1 MKIKSTVLLSALL
14 ISSVTISAQKNVLRF
29 NEDGKF
35 KIVQFTDTHLG
46 TGEGAS
52 EYRCLQA
59 DKTLARISRV
69 VNLEK
74 PDFIVLTGD
83 VVTGGDASETW
94 SRLLDSLASFKTPF
108 CIVYGNHDPE
118 RKLTRQEMSRPIA
131 AAPYSLNRLNKAKEL
146 ADMEIE
152 VLSSKSDRPALLL
165 YCMDSRDYSTIETV
179 RGYGWFT
186 TDQIE
191 WLRNSCMARTEAN
204 GGISVPSLAFF
215 HICLQEYAQAWN
227 NPKNSRKGKRAE
239 DECPGALNTGMFA
252 AMVESGSVM
261 GTFVG
266 HDHDNDYVVAEKG
279 IALGYGRFSGDD
291 STYNNLRPGAR
302 IIVVEEGQRCFE
314 SWILEDDGRI
324 AHRMKFSNG
333 KIE

>member
-1 MKIKSTVLLSALL
+1 MNIKSIALLVALL
-14 ISSVTISAQKNVLRF
+14 ISSFSVSAQKTLRF

-35 KIVQFTDTHLG
+35 KILQFTDTHLG
-46 TGEGAS
+46 TGNGAS

-59 DKTLARISRV
+59 EKTLARISRV
-69 VNLEK
+69 VKQEK

-83 VVTGGDASETW
+83 IVTGGDASATW
-94 SRLLDSLASFKTPF
+94 SRILDSLASFKTPF

-118 RKLTRQEMSRPIA
+118 RKLTRKEMSRPIVST
-131 AAPYSLNRLNKAKEL
+131 PYSLNRLNSAEEL
-146 ADMEIE
+146 ADVELE
-152 VLSSKSDRPALLL
+152 VLASQGDQPALLL
-165 YCMDSRDYSTIETV
+165 YCMDSHDYSTIKSV
-179 RGYGWFT
+179 KGYGWFT

-191 WLRNSCMARTEAN
+191 WLRNSCNARTESN
-204 GGISVPSLAFF
+204 GGMSVPSLAFF
-215 HICLQEYAQAWN
+215 HICLQEYGQAWS

-302 IIVVEEGQRCFE
+302 IIVVEEGQRCFV

>member
-1 MKIKSTVLLSALL
+1 MNIKSIALLVVLL
-14 ISSVTISAQKNVLRF
+14 ISSFSVSAQKTLRF

-35 KIVQFTDTHLG
+35 KILQFTDTHLG
-46 TGEGAS
+46 TGNGAS

-59 DKTLARISRV
+59 EKTLARISRV
-69 VNLEK
+69 VKQEK

-83 VVTGGDASETW
+83 IVTGGDASATW
-94 SRLLDSLASFKTPF
+94 SRILDSLASFKTPF

-118 RKLTRQEMSRPIA
+118 RKLTRKEMSRPIVST
-131 AAPYSLNRLNKAKEL
+131 PYSLNRLNSAEEL
-146 ADMEIE
+146 ADVELE
-152 VLSSKSDRPALLL
+152 VLASQGDQPALLL
-165 YCMDSRDYSTIETV
+165 YCMDSHDYSTIKSV
-179 RGYGWFT
+179 KGYGWFT

-191 WLRNSCMARTEAN
+191 WLRNSCNARTESN
-204 GGISVPSLAFF
+204 GGMSVPSLAFF
-215 HICLQEYAQAWN
+215 HICLQEYGQAWS

>member
-1 MKIKSTVLLSALL
+1 MNIKSIALLVALL
-14 ISSVTISAQKNVLRF
+14 ISSFSVSAQKTLRF

-35 KIVQFTDTHLG
+35 KILQFTDTHLG
-46 TGEGAS
+46 TGNGAS

-59 DKTLARISRV
+59 EKTLARISRV
-69 VNLEK
+69 VKQEK

-83 VVTGGDASETW
+83 IVTGGDASATW
-94 SRLLDSLASFKTPF
+94 SRILDSLASFKTPF

-118 RKLTRQEMSRPIA
+118 RKLTRKEMSRPIVST
-131 AAPYSLNRLNKAKEL
+131 PYSLNRLNSAEEL
-146 ADMEIE
+146 ADVELE
-152 VLSSKSDRPALLL
+152 VLASQGDQPALLL
-165 YCMDSRDYSTIETV
+165 YCMDSHDYSTIKSV
-179 RGYGWFT
+179 KGYGWFT

-191 WLRNSCMARTEAN
+191 WLRNSCNARTESN
-204 GGISVPSLAFF
+204 GGMSVPSLAFF
-215 HICLQEYAQAWN
+215 HICLQEYGQAWSD
-227 NPKNSRKGKRAE
+227 PKNSRKGKRAE

-302 IIVVEEGQRCFE
+302 VIVVEEGQRCFE

-324 AHRMKFSNG
+324 AHRMKFRDG

>member
-1 MKIKSTVLLSALL
+1 MNTKSIILLAVLLMFSASL
-14 ISSVTISAQKNVLRF
+14 SAQKPVLRF
-29 NEDGKF
+29 NEQGKF

-46 TGEGAS
+46 LGEGAS
-52 EYRCLQA
+52 EYRNLQA
-59 DKTLARISRV
+59 EKTLARISRV
-69 VNLEK
+69 VKQEN

-83 VVTGGDASETW
+83 IVTGGDASQTW
-94 SRLLDSLASFKTPF
+94 ARILDSLASFRTPF

-118 RKLTRQEMSRPIA
+118 RKLTREQMSKPIA
-131 AAPYSLNRLNKAKEL
+131 ATPYSLNALNGAGEL
-146 ADMEIE
+146 ADLELE
-152 VLSSKSDRPALLL
+152 VLSSKGDKPALLL
-165 YCMDSRDYSTIETV
+165 YCMDSHDYSTIKSV
-179 RGYGWFT
+179 KGYGWFT

-191 WLRNSCMARTEAN
+191 WLRNACLARAESN
-204 GGISVPSLAFF
+204 GGMPVPSLAFF

>member
-1 MKIKSTVLLSALL
+1 MNIKSIALLVALL
-14 ISSVTISAQKNVLRF
+14 ISSFSVSAQKTLRF

-35 KIVQFTDTHLG
+35 KILQFTDTHLG
-46 TGEGAS
+46 TGNGAS

-59 DKTLARISRV
+59 EKTLARISRV
-69 VNLEK
+69 VKQEK

-83 VVTGGDASETW
+83 IVTGGDASATW
-94 SRLLDSLASFKTPF
+94 SRILDSLASFKTPF

-118 RKLTRQEMSRPIA
+118 RKLTRKEMSRPIVST
-131 AAPYSLNRLNKAKEL
+131 PYSLNRLNSAEEL
-146 ADMEIE
+146 ADVELE
-152 VLSSKSDRPALLL
+152 VLASQGDQPVLLL
-165 YCMDSRDYSTIETV
+165 YCMDSHDYSTIKSV
-179 RGYGWFT
+179 KGYGWFT

-191 WLRNSCMARTEAN
+191 WLRNSCNARTESN
-204 GGISVPSLAFF
+204 GGMSVPSLAFF
-215 HICLQEYAQAWN
+215 HICLQEYGQAWS

-302 IIVVEEGQRCFE
+302 VIVVEEGQRCFE

-324 AHRMKFSNG
+324 AHRMKFCDG

>member
-1 MKIKSTVLLSALL
+1 MH
-14 ISSVTISAQKNVLRF
+14 QN
-29 NEDGKF
+29 
-35 KIVQFTDTHLG
+35 IVVFRLK
-46 TGEGAS
+46 
-52 EYRCLQA
+52 
-59 DKTLARISRV
+59 KTLARICRV
-69 VNLEK
+69 VHQEK
-74 PDFIVLTGD
+74 PDFVVMTGD
-83 VVTGGDASETW
+83 VVTGGDASKTW
-94 SRLLDSLASFKTPF
+94 KTVLDSLSSFKIPF

-118 RKLTRQEMSRPIA
+118 RKLTRKEMSAPIA
-131 AAPYSLNRLNKAKEL
+131 ASPYSLNTLNEAVEL

-152 VLSSKSDRPALLL
+152 VLPSKGDRPALLL
-165 YCMDSRDYSTIETV
+165 YCMDSRDYSTIKSV

-191 WLRNSCMARTEAN
+191 WLRNSCLARTEAN
-204 GGISVPSLAFF
+204 GGTPVPSLAFF

-239 DECPGALNTGMFA
+239 DGCPGALNTGMFA

-302 IIVVEEGQRCFE
+302 VIVVEEGQRSFE

-324 AHRMKFSNG
+324 VHRLKFLDG
-333 KIE
+333 KM

>member
-1 MKIKSTVLLSALL
+1 MKIKFTVLLAALL
-14 ISSVTISAQKNVLRF
+14 ISSVNLSAQKNVLRF

-69 VNLEK
+69 VNQEK

-131 AAPYSLNRLNKAKEL
+131 AAPY
-146 ADMEIE
+146 
-152 VLSSKSDRPALLL
+152 P
-165 YCMDSRDYSTIETV
+165 
-179 RGYGWFT
+179 
-186 TDQIE
+186 
-191 WLRNSCMARTEAN
+191 
-204 GGISVPSLAFF
+204 
-215 HICLQEYAQAWN
+215 
-227 NPKNSRKGKRAE
+227 
-239 DECPGALNTGMFA
+239 
-252 AMVESGSVM
+252 
-261 GTFVG
+261 
-266 HDHDNDYVVAEKG
+266 
-279 IALGYGRFSGDD
+279 
-291 STYNNLRPGAR
+291 
-302 IIVVEEGQRCFE
+302 
-314 SWILEDDGRI
+314 
-324 AHRMKFSNG
+324 
-333 KIE
+333 

>member
-1 MKIKSTVLLSALL
+1 MNIKSIALLVALL
-14 ISSVTISAQKNVLRF
+14 ISSFSVSAQKTLRF

-35 KIVQFTDTHLG
+35 KILQFTDTHLG
-46 TGEGAS
+46 TGNGAS

-59 DKTLARISRV
+59 EKTLARISRV
-69 VNLEK
+69 VKQEK

-83 VVTGGDASETW
+83 IVTGGDASATW
-94 SRLLDSLASFKTPF
+94 SRILDSLASFKTPF

-118 RKLTRQEMSRPIA
+118 RKLTRKEMSRPIVST
-131 AAPYSLNRLNKAKEL
+131 PYSLNRLNSAEEL
-146 ADMEIE
+146 ADVELE
-152 VLSSKSDRPALLL
+152 VLASQGDQPALLL
-165 YCMDSRDYSTIETV
+165 YCMDSHDYSTIKSV
-179 RGYGWFT
+179 KGYGWFT

-191 WLRNSCMARTEAN
+191 WLRNSCNARTESN
-204 GGISVPSLAFF
+204 GGMSVPSLAFF
-215 HICLQEYAQAWN
+215 HICLQEYGQAWS

-302 IIVVEEGQRCFE
+302 VIVVEEGQRCFE

-324 AHRMKFSNG
+324 AHRMKFCDG

>member
-1 MKIKSTVLLSALL
+1 MNTKSIILLAVLLMFSASL
-14 ISSVTISAQKNVLRF
+14 SAQKPVLRF
-29 NEDGKF
+29 NEQGKF

-46 TGEGAS
+46 LGEGAS
-52 EYRCLQA
+52 EYRNLQA
-59 DKTLARISRV
+59 EKTLARISRV
-69 VNLEK
+69 VKQEN

-83 VVTGGDASETW
+83 IVTGGDASQTW
-94 SRLLDSLASFKTPF
+94 ARILDSLASFRTPF

-118 RKLTRQEMSRPIA
+118 RKLTREQMSKPIA
-131 AAPYSLNRLNKAKEL
+131 ATPYSLNALNGAGEL
-146 ADMEIE
+146 ADLELE
-152 VLSSKSDRPALLL
+152 VLSSKGDKPALLL
-165 YCMDSRDYSTIETV
+165 YCMDSHDYSTIKSV
-179 RGYGWFT
+179 KGYGWFT

-191 WLRNSCMARTEAN
+191 WLRNACLARAESN
-204 GGISVPSLAFF
+204 GGMPVPSLAFF

-291 STYNNLRPGAR
+291 STYNNLRPGAL
-302 IIVVEEGQRCFE
+302 IIVVDEGQRCFE

>member
-1 MKIKSTVLLSALL
+1 MNTKSIILLAVLLMFSASL
-14 ISSVTISAQKNVLRF
+14 SAQKPVLRF
-29 NEDGKF
+29 NEQGKF

-46 TGEGAS
+46 LGEGAS
-52 EYRCLQA
+52 EYRNLQA
-59 DKTLARISRV
+59 EKTLARISRV
-69 VNLEK
+69 VKQEN

-83 VVTGGDASETW
+83 IVTGGDASQTW
-94 SRLLDSLASFKTPF
+94 ARILDSLASFRTPF

-118 RKLTRQEMSRPIA
+118 RKLTREQMSKPIA
-131 AAPYSLNRLNKAKEL
+131 ATPYSLNALNGAGEL
-146 ADMEIE
+146 ADLELE
-152 VLSSKSDRPALLL
+152 VLSSKGDKPALLL
-165 YCMDSRDYSTIETV
+165 YCMDSHDYSTIKSV
-179 RGYGWFT
+179 KGYGWFT

-191 WLRNSCMARTEAN
+191 WLRNACLARAESN
-204 GGISVPSLAFF
+204 GGMPVPSLAFF

-279 IALGYGRFSGDD
+279 IALSYGRFSGDD

-302 IIVVEEGQRCFE
+302 IIVVEEGQRGFE

>member
-1 MKIKSTVLLSALL
+1 MNIKSIALLVALL
-14 ISSVTISAQKNVLRF
+14 ISSFSVSAQKTLRF

-35 KIVQFTDTHLG
+35 KILQFTDTHLG
-46 TGEGAS
+46 TGNGAS

-59 DKTLARISRV
+59 EKTLARISRV
-69 VNLEK
+69 VKQEK

-83 VVTGGDASETW
+83 IVTGGDASATW
-94 SRLLDSLASFKTPF
+94 SRILDSLASFKTPF

-118 RKLTRQEMSRPIA
+118 RKLTRKEMSRLIVST
-131 AAPYSLNRLNKAKEL
+131 PYSLNILNSAEEL
-146 ADMEIE
+146 ADVELE
-152 VLSSKSDRPALLL
+152 VLASQGDQPALLL
-165 YCMDSRDYSTIETV
+165 YCMDSHDYSTIKSV
-179 RGYGWFT
+179 KGYGWFT

-191 WLRNSCMARTEAN
+191 WLRNSCNARTESN
-204 GGISVPSLAFF
+204 GGSSVPSLAFF
-215 HICLQEYAQAWN
+215 HICLQEYGQAWS

>member
-1 MKIKSTVLLSALL
+1 MNTKSIILLAVLLMFSASL
-14 ISSVTISAQKNVLRF
+14 SAQKPVLRF
-29 NEDGKF
+29 NEQGKF

-46 TGEGAS
+46 LGEGAS
-52 EYRCLQA
+52 EYRNLQA
-59 DKTLARISRV
+59 EKTLARISRV
-69 VNLEK
+69 VKQEN

-83 VVTGGDASETW
+83 IVTGGDASQTW
-94 SRLLDSLASFKTPF
+94 ARILDSLASFRTPF

-118 RKLTRQEMSRPIA
+118 RKLTREQMSKPIA
-131 AAPYSLNRLNKAKEL
+131 ATPYSLNALNGAGEL
-146 ADMEIE
+146 ADLELE
-152 VLSSKSDRPALLL
+152 VLSSKGDKPALLL
-165 YCMDSRDYSTIETV
+165 YCMDSHDYSTIKSV
-179 RGYGWFT
+179 KGYGWFT

-191 WLRNSCMARTEAN
+191 WLRNACLARAESN
-204 GGISVPSLAFF
+204 GGMPVPSLAFF

-279 IALGYGRFSGDD
+279 IALSYGRFSGDD

-324 AHRMKFSNG
+324 AHRLKFSNG

>member
-1 MKIKSTVLLSALL
+1 MNIKSIALLVALL
-14 ISSVTISAQKNVLRF
+14 ISSFSVSAQKTLRF

-35 KIVQFTDTHLG
+35 KILQFTDTHLG
-46 TGEGAS
+46 TGNGAS

-59 DKTLARISRV
+59 EKTLARISRV
-69 VNLEK
+69 VKQEK

-83 VVTGGDASETW
+83 IVTGGDASATW
-94 SRLLDSLASFKTPF
+94 SRILDSLASFKTPF

-118 RKLTRQEMSRPIA
+118 RKLTRKEMSRPIVST
-131 AAPYSLNRLNKAKEL
+131 PYSLNRLNSAEEL
-146 ADMEIE
+146 ADVELE
-152 VLSSKSDRPALLL
+152 VLASQGDQPALLL
-165 YCMDSRDYSTIETV
+165 YCMDSHDYSTIKSV
-179 RGYGWFT
+179 KGYGWFT

-191 WLRNSCMARTEAN
+191 WLRNSCNARTESN
-204 GGISVPSLAFF
+204 GGMSVPSLAFF
-215 HICLQEYAQAWN
+215 HICLQEYGQAWS

-266 HDHDNDYVVAEKG
+266 HDHDNDYLVAEKG

-302 IIVVEEGQRCFE
+302 VIVVEEGQRCFE

-324 AHRMKFSNG
+324 AHRMKFCDG

>member
-1 MKIKSTVLLSALL
+1 MNIKSIALLVALL
-14 ISSVTISAQKNVLRF
+14 ISSFSVSAQKTLRF

-35 KIVQFTDTHLG
+35 KILQFTDTHLG
-46 TGEGAS
+46 TGNGAS

-59 DKTLARISRV
+59 EKTLARISRV
-69 VNLEK
+69 VKQEK

-83 VVTGGDASETW
+83 IVTGGDASATW
-94 SRLLDSLASFKTPF
+94 SRILDSLASFKTPF

-118 RKLTRQEMSRPIA
+118 RKLTRKEMSRPIVST
-131 AAPYSLNRLNKAKEL
+131 PYSLNRLNSAEEL
-146 ADMEIE
+146 ADVELE
-152 VLSSKSDRPALLL
+152 VLASQGDQPALLL
-165 YCMDSRDYSTIETV
+165 YCMDSHDYSRIKSV
-179 RGYGWFT
+179 KGYGWFT

-191 WLRNSCMARTEAN
+191 WLRNSCNARTESN
-204 GGISVPSLAFF
+204 GGMSVPSLAFF
-215 HICLQEYAQAWN
+215 HICLQEYGQAWS

-302 IIVVEEGQRCFE
+302 VIVVEEGQRCFE

>member
-1 MKIKSTVLLSALL
+1 MNIKSIALLVALL
-14 ISSVTISAQKNVLRF
+14 ISSFSVSAQKTLRF

-35 KIVQFTDTHLG
+35 KILQFTDTHLG
-46 TGEGAS
+46 TGNGAS

-59 DKTLARISRV
+59 EKTLARISRV
-69 VNLEK
+69 VKQEK

-83 VVTGGDASETW
+83 IVTGGDASATW
-94 SRLLDSLASFKTPF
+94 SRILDSLASFKTPF

-118 RKLTRQEMSRPIA
+118 RKLTRKEMSRPIVST
-131 AAPYSLNRLNKAKEL
+131 PYSLNRLNSAEEL
-146 ADMEIE
+146 ADVELE
-152 VLSSKSDRPALLL
+152 VLASQGDQPALLL
-165 YCMDSRDYSTIETV
+165 YCMDSHDYSTIKSV
-179 RGYGWFT
+179 KGYGWFT

-191 WLRNSCMARTEAN
+191 WLRNSCNARTESN
-204 GGISVPSLAFF
+204 GGMSVPSLAFF
-215 HICLQEYAQAWN
+215 HICLQEYGQAWS

-324 AHRMKFSNG
+324 AHRMKFCDG

>member
-1 MKIKSTVLLSALL
+1 MNIKSIALLVALL
-14 ISSVTISAQKNVLRF
+14 ISSFSVSAQKTLRF

-35 KIVQFTDTHLG
+35 KILQFTDTHLG
-46 TGEGAS
+46 TGNGAS

-59 DKTLARISRV
+59 EKTLARISRV
-69 VNLEK
+69 VKQEK

-83 VVTGGDASETW
+83 IVTGGDASATW
-94 SRLLDSLASFKTPF
+94 SRILDSLASFKTPF

-118 RKLTRQEMSRPIA
+118 RKLTRKEMSRPIVST
-131 AAPYSLNRLNKAKEL
+131 PYSLNRLNSAEEL
-146 ADMEIE
+146 ADVELE
-152 VLSSKSDRPALLL
+152 VLASQGDQPALLL
-165 YCMDSRDYSTIETV
+165 YCMDSHDYSTIKSV
-179 RGYGWFT
+179 KGYGWFT

-191 WLRNSCMARTEAN
+191 WLRNSCNARTESN
-204 GGISVPSLAFF
+204 GGMSVPSLAFF
-215 HICLQEYAQAWN
+215 HICLQEYGQAWS

-302 IIVVEEGQRCFE
+302 VIVVEEGQRCFE

-324 AHRMKFSNG
+324 AHRMKFRDG

>member
-1 MKIKSTVLLSALL
+1 MKSIIFFASLL
-14 ISSVTISAQKNVLRF
+14 ISSASLFAQKPELRF
-29 NEDGKF
+29 NEQGKF

-46 TGEGAS
+46 TGNGAS

-59 DKTLARISRV
+59 EKTLARISRV
-69 VNLEK
+69 VKQEK

-83 VVTGGDASETW
+83 IVTGGDASATW
-94 SRLLDSLASFKTPF
+94 SRILDSLASFKTPF

-118 RKLTRQEMSRPIA
+118 RKLTREEMSRPIA
-131 AAPYSLNRLNKAKEL
+131 STPYSLNVLNGEGEL
-146 ADMEIE
+146 ADLKLE
-152 VLSSKSDRPALLL
+152 VLSSSGDKPALLL
-165 YCMDSRDYSTIETV
+165 YCMDSHDYSTIKSV
-179 RGYGWFT
+179 KGYGWFT

-191 WLRNSCMARTEAN
+191 WLRNSCNARTEAN
-204 GGISVPSLAFF
+204 GGTPVPSLAFF

-324 AHRMKFSNG
+324 AHRMKFCDG

>member
-1 MKIKSTVLLSALL
+1 MKSIIFFASLL
-14 ISSVTISAQKNVLRF
+14 ISSASLFAQKPELRF
-29 NEDGKF
+29 NEQGKF

-46 TGEGAS
+46 TGNGAS

-59 DKTLARISRV
+59 EKTLARISRV
-69 VNLEK
+69 VKQEK

-83 VVTGGDASETW
+83 IVTGGDASATW
-94 SRLLDSLASFKTPF
+94 SRILDSLASFKTPF

-118 RKLTRQEMSRPIA
+118 SKLTRKEMSGPIA
-131 AAPYSLNRLNKAKEL
+131 STPYSLNVLNGAGEL
-146 ADMEIE
+146 ADLELE
-152 VLSSKSDRPALLL
+152 VQSSKGDIPALIL
-165 YCMDSRDYSTIETV
+165 YCMDSHDYSTIKSV
-179 RGYGWFT
+179 KGYGWFT

-191 WLRNSCMARTEAN
+191 WLRTSSMARTEAN
-204 GGISVPSLAFF
+204 GGTPLPSLAFF
-215 HICLQEYAQAWN
+215 HICLQEYAQAWS
-227 NPKNSRKGKRAE
+227 NPKNPRKGKRAE

-314 SWILEDDGRI
+314 SWILEDDGRV
-324 AHRMKFSNG
+324 AHRMKFSDG

>member
-1 MKIKSTVLLSALL
+1 MNTKSIILLAVLLMFSASL
-14 ISSVTISAQKNVLRF
+14 SAQKPVLRF
-29 NEDGKF
+29 NEQGKF

-46 TGEGAS
+46 LGEGAS
-52 EYRCLQA
+52 EYRNLQA
-59 DKTLARISRV
+59 EKTLARISRV
-69 VNLEK
+69 VKQEN

-83 VVTGGDASETW
+83 IVTGGDASQTW
-94 SRLLDSLASFKTPF
+94 ARILDSLASFRTPF

-118 RKLTRQEMSRPIA
+118 RKLTREQMSKPIVA
-131 AAPYSLNRLNKAKEL
+131 TPYSLNALNGAGEL
-146 ADMEIE
+146 ADLELE
-152 VLSSKSDRPALLL
+152 VLSSKGDKPALLL
-165 YCMDSRDYSTIETV
+165 YCMDSHDYSTIKSV
-179 RGYGWFT
+179 KGYGWFT

-191 WLRNSCMARTEAN
+191 WLRNACLARAESN
-204 GGISVPSLAFF
+204 GGMPVPSLAFF

-227 NPKNSRKGKRAE
+227 NPKNFRKGKRAE

-314 SWILEDDGRI
+314 SWILEEDGRI

>member
-1 MKIKSTVLLSALL
+1 MNIKSIALLVALL
-14 ISSVTISAQKNVLRF
+14 ISSFSVSAQKTLRF

-35 KIVQFTDTHLG
+35 KILQFTDTHLG
-46 TGEGAS
+46 TGNGAS

-59 DKTLARISRV
+59 EKTLARISRV
-69 VNLEK
+69 VKQEK

-83 VVTGGDASETW
+83 IVTGGDALATW
-94 SRLLDSLASFKTPF
+94 SRILDSLASFKTPF

-118 RKLTRQEMSRPIA
+118 RKLTRKEMSRPIVST
-131 AAPYSLNRLNKAKEL
+131 PYSLNRLNSAEEL
-146 ADMEIE
+146 ADVELE
-152 VLSSKSDRPALLL
+152 VLASQGDQPALLL
-165 YCMDSRDYSTIETV
+165 YCMDSHDYSTIKSV
-179 RGYGWFT
+179 KGYGWFT

-191 WLRNSCMARTEAN
+191 WLRNSCNARTESN
-204 GGISVPSLAFF
+204 GGMSVPSLAFF
-215 HICLQEYAQAWN
+215 HICLQEYGQAWS

-302 IIVVEEGQRCFE
+302 VIVVEEGQRCFE